1 MKVLHCIATMEG
13 GGAERQLSLLSR
25 GLVAEGCEVHVA
37 LLRGGANLEALKNS
51 GAIIHRLSCRSSYDP
66 RIFFQLLRL
75 MRRIGPDVVQVWLPQ
90 MEIVGGLAA
99 LAARVALVTTER
111 SSAAHYS
118 AGDWQIRLRGF
129 VAGRA
134 ALVIANSQAG
144 KDYWRE
150 RLGDDSRIRVIRN
163 IVPVSE
169 IAASP
174 KADPQTLGLASDA
187 ELIVFAGRF
196 EPVKNIEHLIPA
208 LRLALEQRPKA
219 VALLF
224 GEGSLKPDVKRMI
237 ERDAAGGRIRVMDYA
252 TDLWSWL
259 RAAQVFVSISYAE
272 GQPNAVFEAVACG
285 CPTVLS
291 DIAPHRELLGEDS
304 AYLVAPKAPEEI
316 ARAIVRCLTTPDEA
330 AVKARRAF
338 EKVTDF
344 STETVAREYSRQYQ
358 QVLSQKYA

>member
-13 GGAERQLSLLSR
+13 GGAERQLSLLSS

-37 LLRGGANLEALKNS
+37 LLRGGANLETLKRS
-51 GAIIHRLSCRSSYDP
+51 GAFIHQLSCRSNYDP
-66 RIFFQLLRL
+66 GIFFQLLRL
-75 MRRIGPDVVQVWLPQ
+75 IRRIRPDVMQVWLPQ
-90 MEIVGGLAA
+90 MEILGGLVA
-99 LAARVALVTTER
+99 LAARVALITTER

-118 AGDWQIRLRGF
+118 ATDWQMKLRGF

-144 KDYWRE
+144 KDYWRA
-150 RLGDDSRIRVIRN
+150 RLGDEARIRVIRN

-169 IAASP
+169 ISACR
-174 KADPQTLGLASDA
+174 KADPQTLGLAPDA

-208 LRLALEQRPKA
+208 LKLALDQRPRA

-224 GEGSLKPDVKRMI
+224 GEGTLKQEVKRSLA
-237 ERDAAGGRIRVMDYA
+237 RDAADGRIRVMDYA
-252 TDLWSWL
+252 PDLWSWI
-259 RAAQVFVSISYAE
+259 RAARVFVSVSYAE

-291 DIAPHRELLGEDS
+291 DIAAHRELLGADS
-304 AYLVAPKAPEEI
+304 AYLVTPTAPKEI
-316 ARAIVRCLTTPDEA
+316 AGAIVRCLTAPAEA
-330 AVKARRAF
+330 AAKARCAF

-344 STETVAREYSRQYQ
+344 STETVAREYWRQYR
-358 QVLSQKYA
+358 QVLSRKYV